1 MRKIDKTLHIKALRI
16 KYIKNNSKEYILTIL
31 IFLIGLFIG
40 VMFVNNCSEDK
51 IKIIDEY
58 IK

>member
-1 MRKIDKTLHIKALRI
+1 MRKIDKTSHIKALII

-40 VMFVNNCSEDK
+40 VMFVNNC
-51 IKIIDEY
+51 
-58 IK
+58 